1 MSDGSDSV
9 EELANKV
16 VKNRIEIYAL
26 TDHDTVEG
34 CISLLNKKMN
44 STKFISGVEISLSY
58 KGTHIIG
65 LGIDPSNYNLN
76 EYLIGLQKKR
86 TDLLEQRISN
96 IDRLFKLTSEDIRK
110 IHSCGGYKKVFYD
123 ILKSKGIDFIHNKV
137 LIEKNLNV
145 CESIETL
152 DSVSD
157 AILSI
162 KKASGISI
170 LAHPLNCNI
179 QSKSEFLNELD
190 NLIDIGLDGM
200 ECFYGA
206 YCYNDCQNLEKL
218 AISKELLISCGSD
231 YHGANKINRLGSINS
246 QNINIERSRITV
258 LNCF

>member
-9 EELANKV
+9 EELADKIIKNK
-16 VKNRIEIYAL
+16 IEICAL

-34 CISLLNKKMN
+34 CISLLNKKMIN
-44 STKFISGVEISLSY
+44 TKFISGVEISLSY
-58 KGTHIIG
+58 KGIHIIG
-65 LGIDPSNYNLN
+65 LGVDPSNCNLN
-76 EYLIGLQKKR
+76 EYLFSLQKKR
-86 TDLLEQRISN
+86 TDLLERRISN
-96 IDRLFKLTSEDIRK
+96 IDRLFKLSSEDIRK
-110 IHSCGGYKKVFYD
+110 IYSCGGYKKVFYD
-123 ILKSKGIDFIHNKV
+123 ILESMEIDGIENKV
-137 LIEKNLNV
+137 LIEKNLNI
-145 CESIETL
+145 CKSIDTF

-179 QSKSEFLNELD
+179 QSKSAFLTELSK
-190 NLIDIGLDGM
+190 LIDIGLDGI

-206 YCYNDCQNLEKL
+206 YCYKDCQNLEEL
-218 AISKELLISCGSD
+218 ANSKELLVSCGSD
-231 YHGANKINRLGSINS
+231 YHGTNKTNRLGRINS